1 MNTEVAQ
8 EFMKIAA
15 KHSPDIFIN
24 YNLELIVIPKNNI
37 YFRLEDVESELDLQC
52 KVIEWLS
59 RGCHTGV
66 SNQVQ
71 KKLRNICNDYL
82 ETSFTKEEFDEIY
95 TYLGNGVDREAT
107 IRFIQSG
114 FDLNIID
121 ELMKGASE

>member
-1 MNTEVAQ
+1 MNAEVAQ

-24 YNLELIVIPKNNI
+24 YNLELIVIPRNNI
-37 YFRLEDVESELDLQC
+37 YFRLKDVESKLDLQR

-66 SNQVQ
+66 SNPVQ

-82 ETSFTKEEFDEIY
+82 GTSFTKEEFDSIY
-95 TYLGNGVDREAT
+95 TYLGNGVDSKAT
-107 IRFIQSG
+107 IKFIESG
-114 FDLNIID
+114 FNLNVID
-121 ELMKGASE
+121 KLMEGAS